1 METRC
6 SVLAWRIPWKEKT
19 CRLQSMRPQRVE
31 LTEHLSTST
40 WAVSAALS
48 SKAQQRTK
56 QRAWVSGLSASR
68 VPCALCGAVARAPGE
83 STTGSILSTPRISA
97 DSP

>member
-1 METRC
+1 
-6 SVLAWRIPWKEKT
+6 
-19 CRLQSMRPQRVE
+19 MRPQRVE

-68 VPCALCGAVARAPGE
+68 VPCPLCGAVARAPGE
-83 STTGSILSTPRISA
+83 STTGSRA
-97 DSP
+97 GDGVWVWEKESPVATVA